1 MSLLSVINS
10 SVNKSSSKST
20 YTQHQDNNCNTGG
33 NNSLFG
39 LGTIFTP
46 VKNTVS
52 AVSSILNLF
61 PDPTKEGT
69 LYDQLNS
76 AYNQAAHTLIEVP
89 KTITSHIPGLNL
101 VGDLLS
107 SAVSATLKDVGIVG
121 DHFIMIGAEVVDAVD
136 VTLVGSANIIDKFL
150 KNPTDLASIISDYN
164 TDSVD
169 SLTEVVS
176 HILSYAVNNAESHL
190 YHDVDLAASPVDLI
204 VALTKDIENNTGF
217 KVPGSDILNK
227 IIDGLAVTLQD
238 KVSGETF
245 DQLRKLLSDAG
256 LKITNVGTMN
266 HETMDHVGEGN
277 IREGYDRDH
286 SGHSGNGSANGHEHS
301 GNGSSNGHEHSG
313 NGSSNG
319 HEDCSCDNNDL
330 LGLLNLGNIIHTQ
343 NTSDTSSITQA
354 TKLISDLL
362 NQVSDVQTQ
371 GQSLLDSLV
380 GNSSLVTSV
389 SNNITNSSDSL
400 SIPLHSIDFNH
411 ELLNSQAYVV

>member
-1 MSLLSVINS
+1 MSLLNVINS

-20 YTQHQDNNCNTGG
+20 HTQHQENSFNTVS

-39 LGTIFTP
+39 LGTIFSP

-52 AVSSILNLF
+52 AVSSVLNLF

-69 LYDQLNS
+69 LYDQVNS
-76 AYNQAAHTLIEVP
+76 AYNQAAHTLIQVP

-101 VGDLLS
+101 VGDVLS
-107 SAVSATLKDVGIVG
+107 SAVSATLKDVGIIG
-121 DHFIMIGAEVVDAVD
+121 DHLTMVGAEVVDAVD

-150 KNPTDLASIISDYN
+150 KNPIDLASIISDYN

-190 YHDVDLAASPVDLI
+190 YHDVDLVASPVDLI
-204 VALTKDIENNTGF
+204 VALTKDFENNTGF

-266 HETMDHVGEGN
+266 HETMDHVAEGN

-286 SGHSGNGSANGHEHS
+286 SEHSGSGSGNGHEHS
-301 GNGSSNGHEHSG
+301 GSGNNHDHSGSS
-313 NGSSNG
+313 SSNT

-330 LGLLNLGNIIHTQ
+330 LGLLNLGNIIHIQ
-343 NTSDTSSITQA
+343 NTSETPSITQA

-371 GQSLLDSLV
+371 DQSLLDSLV
-380 GNSSLVTSV
+380 GNSTLVTSV
-389 SNNITNSSDSL
+389 SNNITNGSDSL
-400 SIPLHSIDFNH
+400 SIPLHSVDFNH
-411 ELLNSQAYVV
+411 ELLNSQTYVV

>member
-1 MSLLSVINS
+1 MSLLNVINS

-20 YTQHQDNNCNTGG
+20 HTQHQENSFNTVS

-39 LGTIFTP
+39 LGTIFSP

-52 AVSSILNLF
+52 AVSSVLNLF

-69 LYDQLNS
+69 LYDQVNS
-76 AYNQAAHTLIEVP
+76 AYNQAAHTLIQVP

-101 VGDLLS
+101 VGDVLS
-107 SAVSATLKDVGIVG
+107 SAVSATLKDVGIIG
-121 DHFIMIGAEVVDAVD
+121 DHLTMVGAEVVDAVD

-190 YHDVDLAASPVDLI
+190 YHDVDLVASPVDLI
-204 VALTKDIENNTGF
+204 VALTKDFENNTGF

-266 HETMDHVGEGN
+266 HETMDHVAEGN

-286 SGHSGNGSANGHEHS
+286 SEHSGSGSGNGHEHG
-301 GNGSSNGHEHSG
+301 GNGNIHDHSGSSSSNT
-313 NGSSNG
+313 

-330 LGLLNLGNIIHTQ
+330 LGLLNLGNIIHIQ
-343 NTSDTSSITQA
+343 NTSETPSITQA
-354 TKLISDLL
+354 SKLISDLL

-371 GQSLLDSLV
+371 DQSLLDSLI
-380 GNSSLVTSV
+380 GNSTLVTSV
-389 SNNITNSSDSL
+389 SNNITNGSDSL
-400 SIPLHSIDFNH
+400 SIPLHSVDFNH
-411 ELLNSQAYVV
+411 ELLNSQTYVV